1 MNPRSLLITA
11 ALTACAT
18 VPVFAQSFV
27 PLKEVQPATMD
38 TLRAKEAGVL
48 DSVDV
53 AVGDQVTPNQI
64 LAKLDHDKQLHVYNT
79 AKLKAENKGQLE
91 IAEGDLMEKSAGL
104 TEMRERFRRRQ
115 VSQNQVQQSEGQTKA
130 SKGKL
135 EQAKMFAE
143 LAQLEL
149 LQAEKAL
156 EKRFFRSTIQ
166 GTVIDVAK
174 VKGEKAADGELVVT
188 VADLSE
194 LSSNIP
200 MTAESAASLGS
211 TTSLPVRIPGTNI
224 TRIARVDS
232 VVPIRGSKSGEQ
244 MVRIV
249 FGNPTPHKFVKNQA
263 CEILFPQGVKALSL
277 AKEAPPAA
285 KPDAT
290 KKPTPAAKS

>member
-1 MNPRSLLITA
+1 MNPRSLLVTA
-11 ALTACAT
+11 VLAACAT
-18 VPVFAQSFV
+18 TSIVAQNFV

-38 TLRAKEAGVL
+38 TLRAKEGGVL

-53 AVGDQVTPNQI
+53 SIGDQVMPNQI
-64 LAKLDHDKQLHVYNT
+64 LAKLDHDKQLHTYNT

-91 IAEGDLMEKSAGL
+91 IAEGDLMEKTAGL

-115 VSQNQVQQSEGQTKA
+115 VSQNQVQQSEGQAKA

-135 EQAKMFAE
+135 EQAKMFVE
-143 LAQLEL
+143 LAKLEF

-174 VKGEKAADGELVVT
+174 TKGEKAAEGELVVT
-188 VADLSE
+188 VADLTE

-211 TTSLPVRIPGTNI
+211 TTSMPVRIPGTNI
-224 TRIARVDS
+224 TRIARIDS
-232 VVPIRGSKSGEQ
+232 VIPIKGSKTGEQ
-244 MVRIV
+244 MVRVV
-249 FGNPTPHKFVKNQA
+249 FGNPTPHKYVRNQV
-263 CEILFPQGVKALSL
+263 CEILLPQGVKALSI

>member
-64 LAKLDHDKQLHVYNT
+64 LAKLDHDKQLHIYNT

-263 CEILFPQGVKALSL
+263 CEILFPQGVKALSI